1 MKYQI
6 DITISNECTNISA
19 AVAALVDRINTDYNI
34 SKTNCN
40 LCINNLSS
48 DSSLLLTSSDPY
60 ISNNTQSSLLI
71 STDVTTSPLSNWL
84 STTTIITNST
94 SSWLSHDSHHAV
106 VYSLLGLIIVI
117 SFSLNIVLL
126 CAFLLKRNRTINKSS
141 G

>member
-19 AVAALVDRINTDYNI
+19 AVAALVDRIKTNI
-34 SKTNCN
+34 SSTNCS

-84 STTTIITNST
+84 STTTITTNST
-94 SSWLSHDSHHAV
+94 SNCLSHHHAV